1 MMILRPEQRRL
12 MALGLPTT
20 PANKTSDNSSKSE
33 TSMSYADKRNAVQN
47 GIGVSGDNNATSYSS
62 STNNNTNVYSVQTD
76 SGAISAAL
84 DAMKSAVTGVVS
96 GTTAAI
102 NGNSSVAKTAI
113 DSTSAASSHLA
124 DVGLAMLQANTA
136 LANSLMGGAQ
146 QNTQAVTGIASDL
159 AKTQIAS
166 QNDNRYLIA
175 AGLAVVCIVG
185 VMAFNHKA

>member
-1 MMILRPEQRRL
+1 MLILRPDQRRL

-20 PANKTSDNSSKSE
+20 PANKSSDNSSKSE
-33 TSMSYADKRNAVQN
+33 TANTYQDKRNAVQN
-47 GIGVSGDNNATSYSS
+47 GIGVSGDGNATSYSS
-62 STNNNTNVYSVQTD
+62 KSNTNVYSVQTD
-76 SGAISAAL
+76 GGSIAAAL
-84 DAMKSAVTGVVS
+84 DAMKAAVTGNGAVAQS
-96 GTTAAI
+96 AI
-102 NGNSSVAKTAI
+102 SGNSSVAKTAI
-113 DSTSAASSHLA
+113 DSTASASSHLA

-146 QNTQAVTGIASDL
+146 QNTAAVTGIASDL

-185 VMAFNHKA
+185 VMAFAHKG

>member
-1 MMILRPEQRRL
+1 MIRNPRQLHL
-12 MALGLPTT
+12 MRMGLPAT
-20 PANKTSDNSSKSE
+20 PANRSDESSSSSTSN
-33 TSMSYADKRNAVQN
+33 MSYADKRNAVQSGV
-47 GIGVSGDNNATSYSS
+47 GISGDNNTSNYSSYSV
-62 STNNNTNVYSVQTD
+62 TTD
-76 SGAISAAL
+76 SGSVQAAL
-84 DAMKSAVTGVVS
+84 AAMREAVAGNAGAV
-96 GTTAAI
+96 TAAI
-102 NGNSSVAKTAI
+102 NGNSGVSTAAI
-113 DSTSAASSHLA
+113 NGTVSASNHLA

-185 VMAFNHKA
+185 VMAFAHKG

>member
-47 GIGVSGDNNATSYSS
+47 GIGVSGDGNATSYSS
-62 STNNNTNVYSVQTD
+62 NSNTNVYSVQTD